1 MVKYRNLIEDTCLF
15 NCLPK
20 KTIEKHLRDA
30 KILVKSYESN
40 NIIHFE
46 NEKCD
51 KLEIIL
57 KGKVVVERID
67 EAGNLLLVSSFSE
80 NDIIGGNLIFSKT
93 PYYPL
98 TVSTQSETVMLEV
111 DKNTLFNLFLD
122 HPDFLNV
129 YLIFISDHASML
141 GSKIKNYMNKSIRSS
156 IISFLLYESKKQSS
170 DIVTLKTSKKSLAEK
185 MGVSRTSLSR
195 ELAKMR
201 NLGLIVYDV
210 NTITILKDL
219 SK

>member
-1 MVKYRNLIEDTCLF
+1 MVKYQNLIEETSLF

-170 DIVTLKTSKKSLAEK
+170 DIVTLKTSKKNLAEK
-185 MGVSRTSLSR
+185 MGVSRTSL
-195 ELAKMR
+195 
-201 NLGLIVYDV
+201 
-210 NTITILKDL
+210 KDL
-219 SK
+219 